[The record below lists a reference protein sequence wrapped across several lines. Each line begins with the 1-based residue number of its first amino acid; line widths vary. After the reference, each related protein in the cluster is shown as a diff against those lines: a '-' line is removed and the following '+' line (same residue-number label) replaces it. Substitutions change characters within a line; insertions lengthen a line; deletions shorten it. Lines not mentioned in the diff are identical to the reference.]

1 GPEHHHSPRRGYASR
16 RVDDRAAPEGPS
28 IQSVGGPARARLV
41 HGNGFLQPGADRH
54 QEPSGGPGQGFR
66 ATPAEHAEVDGPLV
80 GMSGVLRQ
88 PLHGGRGLARLQGQG
103 ERKDRGRRSRVRRWA
118 RRTRS
123 SRRGQD
129 PRRHALRRASPGARA
144 PASLLPTREDG
155 RGVGVRSFHYPV
167 TLDLDGRPCLVV
179 GGGAVALRKAIGLLD
194 AGARVTVVSPTLSTG
209 LLELARDGR
218 IRWRPR
224 EFVPGD
230 TEASFLVVVAT
241 NDRSINRLVMDEAR
255 RSRAL
260 VNCADDPEHSDFIL
274 PALLRR
280 GPL

>member
-1 GPEHHHSPRRGYASR
+1 
-16 RVDDRAAPEGPS
+16 
-28 IQSVGGPARARLV
+28 
-41 HGNGFLQPGADRH
+41 
-54 QEPSGGPGQGFR
+54 
-66 ATPAEHAEVDGPLV
+66 
-80 GMSGVLRQ
+80 M
-88 PLHGGRGLARLQGQG
+88 
-103 ERKDRGRRSRVRRWA
+103 
-118 RRTRS
+118 
-123 SRRGQD
+123 
-129 PRRHALRRASPGARA
+129 
-144 PASLLPTREDG
+144 
-155 RGVGVRSFHYPV
+155 RSFHYPV

-280 GPL
+280 GPLTVAVSTGGASPAMACMVRDELDATLAEDYARLAEIVAEVRRTLRERGLSADGGRWAAALDERIKQLVAAGQPLEAQRRLEERLGA